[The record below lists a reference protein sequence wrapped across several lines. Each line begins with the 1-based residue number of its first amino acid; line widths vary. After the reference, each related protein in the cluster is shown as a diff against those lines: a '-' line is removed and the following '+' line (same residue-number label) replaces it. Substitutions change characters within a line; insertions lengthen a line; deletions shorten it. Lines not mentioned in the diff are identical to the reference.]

1 MGRWSPWWGR
11 NHRQNK
17 VHARNHPKV
26 ERRREGKGF
35 GSFPTLILH
44 HRPPLLKPTR
54 KWAREPGKLFSRSG
68 PALQSRA
75 EEQGLGFG
83 ASRERTNAREYPTAG
98 IALSSWRVVHFK

>member
-1 MGRWSPWWGR
+1 MGWWSPRWGW
-11 NHRQNK
+11 NHRENK

-26 ERRREGKGF
+26 ERRRGGKGF

-44 HRPPLLKPTR
+44 PLLKPTR
-54 KWAREPGKLFSRSG
+54 KWTQEPGKPFSRSG

-83 ASRERTNAREYPTAG
+83 ASRERTNAWEYPTAG
-98 IALSSWRVVHFK
+98 MALSSLEGGPF